1 MEKKK
6 RKKKSNKT
14 LQTQPVTSSI
24 KLTLDLRGPLSRFL
38 KGFLN
43 QMQQQIEERLRTKKK
58 KKTKTTRNDGI
69 DFFFF
74 FFSLKSCCVG

>member
-74 FFSLKSCCVG
+74 FSLLNLVV